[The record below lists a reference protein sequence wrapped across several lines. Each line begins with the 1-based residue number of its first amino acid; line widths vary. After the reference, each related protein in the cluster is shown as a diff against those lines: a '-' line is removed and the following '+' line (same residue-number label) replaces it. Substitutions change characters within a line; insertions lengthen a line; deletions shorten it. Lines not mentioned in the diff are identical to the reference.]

1 MKLGDTVRVSAESF
15 GHDMGSVI
23 AHVDDVRLPDELED
37 LPEPASLR
45 SLAARELNGVTL
57 TALLSY
63 EEFPGKPRSFAAL
76 RSAGIWRDRAGTVLE
91 IAAA

>member
-1 MKLGDTVRVSAESF
+1 MKLGDTVTVSAECGVEMST
-15 GHDMGSVI
+15 VI
-23 AHVDDVRLPDELED
+23 AHVDDVRLPDELAD
-37 LPEPASLR
+37 LPEIASLK

-76 RSAGIWRDRAGTVLE
+76 RIAGTWRDRAGTILE

>member
-1 MKLGDTVRVSAESF
+1 MKLGDTVTVTSECGLEIST
-15 GHDMGSVI
+15 VL
-23 AHVDDVRLPDELED
+23 AHVDDVRLPDELEY
-37 LPEPASLR
+37 LPDVASLR
-45 SLAARELNGVTL
+45 SLAARELNGATA

-76 RSAGIWRDRAGTVLE
+76 RIAGVWRDRAGNILE